1 MLVLAV
7 AVGLAVGALALVRH
21 ARPEG
26 RSALQWT
33 LGGIVVAGLAI
44 GYAARHP
51 IIALLG
57 AGSDFAMR
65 VNLWNTMV
73 DYLRTKPVQGWGWFG
88 AWNQSEFPFS
98 AINYTLRTSHATGLN
113 AYFDVL
119 LQLGW
124 IGLVLFTA
132 MAGVA
137 LVRSWLDASERRS
150 VIYAWTPLVLVALL
164 VDSMFESFTL
174 SGFGWL
180 LLVLCAVRAGQSRSW
195 RERLGAGDDGP
206 VLPHV
211 QEEQSGPR

>member
-1 MLVLAV
+1 
-7 AVGLAVGALALVRH
+7 
-21 ARPEG
+21 
-26 RSALQWT
+26 
-33 LGGIVVAGLAI
+33 VVAGLAI

-195 RERLGAGDDGP
+195 RERLGSGDDGP

-211 QEEQSGPR
+211 QEGQSGPR